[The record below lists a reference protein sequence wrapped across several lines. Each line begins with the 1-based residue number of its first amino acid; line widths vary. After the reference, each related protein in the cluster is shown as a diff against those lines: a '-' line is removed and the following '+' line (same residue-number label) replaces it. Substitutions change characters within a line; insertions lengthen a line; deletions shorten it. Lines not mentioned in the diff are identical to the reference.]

1 MHNQILNKSIN
12 GPCLKTTLPW
22 SGNLPIQ
29 DMPCLHITR
38 RRHMATCATAMQTTH
53 PCAYNKE
60 TQQSCLGNTKIIYIK
75 QNINA
80 LHTHECKNLQ
90 WTTSR

>member
-1 MHNQILNKSIN
+1 MHNLILNKSIN
-12 GPCLKTTLPW
+12 GPRLKTTLPW

-29 DMPCLHITR
+29 DMPCLHLTR
-38 RRHMATCATAMQTTH
+38 RRHMATCAAAMQTTTH

-60 TQQSCLGNTKIIYIK
+60 HTTKLENSKIIDAK

-80 LHTHECKNLQ
+80 LHTQECKNL
-90 WTTSR
+90 